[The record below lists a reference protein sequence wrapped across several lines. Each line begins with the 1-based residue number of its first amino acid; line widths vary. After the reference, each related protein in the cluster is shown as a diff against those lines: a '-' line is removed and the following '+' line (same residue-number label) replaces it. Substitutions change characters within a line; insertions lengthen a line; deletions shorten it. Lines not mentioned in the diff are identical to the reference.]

1 LNFDIL
7 EKYNIKELKINKVNQ
22 GYINDV
28 WDITTLE
35 NRFILKRFN
44 KVDKEKL
51 NYLLSIEDSL
61 LYYRKN
67 QF

>member
-1 LNFDIL
+1 MNFDIL

>member
-1 LNFDIL
+1 MNFDIL

-44 KVDKEKL
+44 KVDNEKL